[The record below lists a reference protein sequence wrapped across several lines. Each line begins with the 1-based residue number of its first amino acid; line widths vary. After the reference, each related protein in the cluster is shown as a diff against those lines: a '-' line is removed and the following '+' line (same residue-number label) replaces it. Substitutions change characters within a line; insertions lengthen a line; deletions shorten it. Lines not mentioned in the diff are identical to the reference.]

1 MTELD
6 VLFANGRCKQKTKRK
21 DYVPSGEVF
30 VAKIFNGGNYGERTE
45 TQ

>member
-1 MTELD
+1 MIELD
-6 VLFANGRCKQKTKRK
+6 VLFANGRYKQEIKRK
-21 DYVPSGEVF
+21 DNVPSGEVF